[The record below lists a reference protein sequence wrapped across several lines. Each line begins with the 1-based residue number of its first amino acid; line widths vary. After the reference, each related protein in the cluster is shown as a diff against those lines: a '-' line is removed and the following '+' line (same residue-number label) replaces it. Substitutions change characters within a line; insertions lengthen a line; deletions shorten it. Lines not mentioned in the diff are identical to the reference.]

1 MKQFS
6 EHVLS
11 LIQEE
16 GVSTPTSVENIEK
29 VASEVNAEVATSEA
43 IPQETTLVTAPTHV
57 SDKPVSTS
65 SHDSEKTLS
74 VHQASPIE
82 TIVEDGT
89 SVNALQL
96 LELEVHKPS
105 PQKSQP
111 PQLTNIE
118 NDYLKTFEEVIT
130 PPPTEQDKTIE
141 PSNVLDKPSSSSVPN
156 TLKAITPEDVKR
168 VLMGIND
175 KVQELHHDLPALAF
189 APDQVDGE
197 CSAIADMCKQMMND
211 LSSQYR
217 RNFIMTIARQKFT
230 ESKAAENRI
239 RRAQRLHEEKMN
251 LVMTRAV
258 DQFSTFYEQ
267 ELDKIIKMDSESESM
282 VDKMDLEDVFK
293 KIQLISEEALKK
305 LQAKLLNP
313 SNPSQP

>member
-1 MKQFS
+1 
-6 EHVLS
+6 
-11 LIQEE
+11 
-16 GVSTPTSVENIEK
+16 
-29 VASEVNAEVATSEA
+29 
-43 IPQETTLVTAPTHV
+43 
-57 SDKPVSTS
+57 
-65 SHDSEKTLS
+65 
-74 VHQASPIE
+74 
-82 TIVEDGT
+82 
-89 SVNALQL
+89 
-96 LELEVHKPS
+96 
-105 PQKSQP
+105 
-111 PQLTNIE
+111 
-118 NDYLKTFEEVIT
+118 
-130 PPPTEQDKTIE
+130 
-141 PSNVLDKPSSSSVPN
+141 
-156 TLKAITPEDVKR
+156 
-168 VLMGIND
+168 MGIND
-175 KVQELHHDLPALAF
+175 KVQELHHDLPALTF

>member
-1 MKQFS
+1 VDYVVVQ
-6 EHVLS
+6 
-11 LIQEE
+11 
-16 GVSTPTSVENIEK
+16 TPAHEPVK
-29 VASEVNAEVATSEA
+29 
-43 IPQETTLVTAPTHV
+43 HV
-57 SDKPVSTS
+57 SPN
-65 SHDSEKTLS
+65 SHDSEKTLF
-74 VHQASPIE
+74 VHHSSPIQ
-82 TIVEDGT
+82 TIVETGIPAH
-89 SVNALQL
+89 VLQQ
-96 LELEVHKPS
+96 LELELHNPS
-105 PQKSQP
+105 PQKSQN
-111 PQLTNIE
+111 PQLTIAE

-217 RNFIMTIARQKFT
+217 RNFIMNIARHKFT
-230 ESKAAENRI
+230 EYKAEENRI
-239 RRAQRLHEEKMN
+239 RRAKRLYDEKMK
-251 LVMTRAV
+251 LVMTKAV
-258 DQFSTFYEQ
+258 DQFSTFYAQ
-267 ELDKIIKMDSESESM
+267 EMEKIIQVDSDSANLVGRMDS
-282 VDKMDLEDVFK
+282 EDVFK
-293 KIQLISEEALKK
+293 RLQLISEEALKQ
-305 LQAKLLNP
+305 LQAKMLNP